1 VNLTSFL
8 RFTGV
13 SSIITGVLF
22 LSMVIWYNISSLE
35 AIGSYLNLIGM
46 AFLLLALVGI
56 YLRQMNA
63 IGIFGFIIF
72 LISFIGA
79 VLWSG
84 FGWVGAFVVPALEEV
99 APEILSGSPPA
110 MINLGMSLSMF
121 TFFGGMLLY
130 GLVTAWKGILPRGGA
145 LLLALV
151 PILEFI
157 PYGSTVA
164 QPLAGV
170 ALIWLGYAL
179 WKGNYEE
186 VGTGK

>member
-1 VNLTSFL
+1 
-8 RFTGV
+8 
-13 SSIITGVLF
+13 
-22 LSMVIWYNISSLE
+22 MAIWYNISSLE

-46 AFLLLALVGI
+46 AFLLLALAGI

-63 IGIFGFIIF
+63 IGIVGFIIF

-79 VLWSG
+79 VLWAG

-99 APEILSGSPPA
+99 APEIVSGDPPE
-110 MINLGMSLSMF
+110 MINLGLTLSMV
-121 TFFGGMLLY
+121 TFFGGMLLF
-130 GLVTAWKGILPRGGA
+130 GLVTAWKAILPRGGA

-157 PYGSTVA
+157 PYGSNVA